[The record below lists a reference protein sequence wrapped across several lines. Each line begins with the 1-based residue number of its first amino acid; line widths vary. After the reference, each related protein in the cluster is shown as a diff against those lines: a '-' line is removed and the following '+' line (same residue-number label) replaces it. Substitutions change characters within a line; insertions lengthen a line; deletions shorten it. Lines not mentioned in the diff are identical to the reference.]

1 MSLAENLKSHRL
13 ELGLTQKKLAEQVNL
28 RETMISEVE
37 CGRKQLSILSLKKI
51 AKVFNC
57 TIDELVN

>member
-1 MSLAENLKSHRL
+1 MSLSEKVKRHRL
-13 ELGLTQKKLAEQVNL
+13 ELGLTQKSLAEQVNL
-28 RETMISEVE
+28 RKTMISEVE
-37 CGRKQLSILSLKKI
+37 CGRKKLSVNSLKKI

>member
-1 MSLAENLKSHRL
+1 MSLGENLKRYRI
-13 ELGLTQKKLAEQVNL
+13 EVGLSQKELAEQINVKQQA
-28 RETMISEVE
+28 ISLVE
-37 CGRKQLSILSLKKI
+37 LNKRTPSICSLKKI